1 MATKSQRSTTPS
13 AAGSSP
19 VAGQALLVV
28 LRGLGQVMFQRNALT
43 GILFLAGMAV
53 ASPWLAVGAA
63 LGGVI
68 GPIVAAA
75 LRFPHADI
83 DDGIYGYN
91 SALVGAAAAAL
102 LPPTMVTWGLAV
114 VAAALAAPL
123 TWLLRRQLHFPTYT
137 TAFVLATWGMLLT
150 AGLLADTPLPPPA
163 PAVTKPGWEGMAD
176 EIFAGVAEVMFSAN
190 AVSGICFLVGIALS
204 SWRQAVVAVL
214 GAALGTLGAMYHG
227 DPAGAVALGI
237 YGYNAS
243 LAALAAYLARPSLV
257 PAALAAFA
265 SVPLV
270 EFFPTTLGVPALTAP
285 FIMAAWIVL
294 AFMAIDAAFG
304 QRSA

>member
-91 SALVGAAAAAL
+91 
-102 LPPTMVTWGLAV
+102 
-114 VAAALAAPL
+114 
-123 TWLLRRQLHFPTYT
+123 
-137 TAFVLATWGMLLT
+137 
-150 AGLLADTPLPPPA
+150 
-163 PAVTKPGWEGMAD
+163 
-176 EIFAGVAEVMFSAN
+176 
-190 AVSGICFLVGIALS
+190 
-204 SWRQAVVAVL
+204 
-214 GAALGTLGAMYHG
+214 
-227 DPAGAVALGI
+227 
-237 YGYNAS
+237 
-243 LAALAAYLARPSLV
+243 
-257 PAALAAFA
+257 
-265 SVPLV
+265 
-270 EFFPTTLGVPALTAP
+270 
-285 FIMAAWIVL
+285 
-294 AFMAIDAAFG
+294 
-304 QRSA
+304 